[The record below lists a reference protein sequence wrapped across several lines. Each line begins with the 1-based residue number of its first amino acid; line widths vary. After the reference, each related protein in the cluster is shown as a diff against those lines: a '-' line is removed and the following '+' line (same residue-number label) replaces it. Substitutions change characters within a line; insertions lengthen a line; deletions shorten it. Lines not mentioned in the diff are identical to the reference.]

1 MPSKPLAVPARRHA
15 LRALIASM
23 LLTWLPQA
31 LPATAPDD
39 GLKAGEYWWT
49 PELAPGGP
57 LVIVVSLPEQRA
69 RVYRNGIRIGVTS
82 ISSGRR
88 GYETPPGVYAI
99 LQKRREH
106 YSNLY
111 DDAPMPYMQ
120 RLTWDG
126 VALHG
131 GHVTGKPASHGC
143 VRLPESFAEKLF
155 EVTERGMTVIIA
167 DGATPVPNLERSG
180 ILAPTEAAGAA
191 PRPRR
196 YSPPQ
201 RYHLSPGLAGSG
213 PISVLISSADAAV
226 VVLRGGSEIAR
237 ARIDIEPGVHF
248 GLHAW
253 VMLEGDAGQQSAV
266 VPGRREHQWMELAL
280 PAHAPEGHRPFDAAA
295 VNAFRLP
302 PPFLAAIHDWLE
314 PGATV
319 ILTDEPVE
327 PGRKV
332 TVLDATEEREG

>member
-1 MPSKPLAVPARRHA
+1 MPSKPLAVPVRRQA
-15 LRALIASM
+15 LRALIAWM

-31 LPATAPDD
+31 LPAAAADD

-69 RVYRNGIRIGVTS
+69 RVYRNGIRIGVTT

-131 GHVTGKPASHGC
+131 GQVTGKPASHGC
-143 VRLPESFAEKLF
+143 VRLPEAFAEKLF
-155 EVTERGMTVIIA
+155 EVTERGMTVIVA
-167 DGATPVPNLERSG
+167 EGAAPVPNLERSG

-201 RYHLSPGLAGSG
+201 RYHLSPGLATSG

-253 VMLEGDAGQQSAV
+253 VMLEGDAGQPSAV

-280 PAHAPEGHRPFDAAA
+280 PAHAPVGHRPFDAAA

-302 PPFLAAIHDWLE
+302 PPFLATIHDWLE

-319 ILTDEPVE
+319 IVTDEPVD
-327 PGRKV
+327 PGSKV
-332 TVLDATEEREG
+332 TVLDAAEERKG